1 MAGSLDGR
9 QVRIEALRRQI
20 AQAASFSARAEKTA
34 PLGIADVDAC
44 LNGGLVRGA
53 LHEIAAADHRSI
65 PAALGFL
72 LALTSISLFPSGG
85 EGDAAI
91 ENQKSEIGGRG
102 KTCVLWPLAK
112 QGHAFGMPYAPGLR
126 FFGLDPARILFV
138 RCAIAR
144 DCLWTMEE
152 GLRLGGIAAVIGT
165 RVKSMDLTASRRL
178 QLAAEQANTPVFLL
192 RHYHD
197 SAPSAAVTRWRVA
210 PAPSARDTYG
220 FYERARFHVALDYA
234 RGGKQGEWVM
244 EWNHEAHSLRLSSAL
259 GDRAAGEDRAA

>member
-9 QVRIEALRRQI
+9 KVRIETLRRQI
-20 AQAASFSARAEKTA
+20 AQAASFSARAGETA
-34 PLGIADVDAC
+34 PFGIADVDVC

-72 LALTSISLFPSGG
+72 LALSSPVYRGSI
-85 EGDAAI
+85 EAKAR
-91 ENQKSEIGGRG
+91 QRG
-102 KTCVLWPLAK
+102 HMLWPLAK
-112 QGHAFGMPYAPGLR
+112 QDHAFGMPYAPGLR

-138 RCAIAR
+138 RCASAR

-178 QLAAEQANTPVFLL
+178 QLAAEQANTPVLLL
-192 RHYHD
+192 RNYHD
-197 SAPSAAVTRWRVA
+197 NAPSAAATRWRVA

-220 FYERARFHVALDYA
+220 FYGQARFHVALDYA
-234 RGGKQGEWVM
+234 RGGKRGEWVM

-259 GDRAAGEDRAA
+259 GDRVAGEDRAA